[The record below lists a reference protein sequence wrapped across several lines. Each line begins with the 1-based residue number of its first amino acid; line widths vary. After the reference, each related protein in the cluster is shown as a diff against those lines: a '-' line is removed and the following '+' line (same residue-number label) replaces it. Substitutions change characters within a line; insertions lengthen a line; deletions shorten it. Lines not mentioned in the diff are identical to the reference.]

1 MRRGSAPLLAVV
13 LLLTGCGQ
21 AMQTVKL
28 EPAERRFLIDLFGA
42 DPQTDGPEPALGS
55 PLEVGA
61 ITSLVGIGRAGVAQV
76 QADQQPRFLGYL
88 SGVGASF
95 AAFVVNFPN
104 LWTTIA
110 PPFYLLFG
118 WIGELV
124 AMNQG
129 SAFVVG
135 VHDRQV
141 YALTNAH
148 VIGDHPERVLLRAGK
163 REPENGGYASLLTG
177 TWDVQAEL
185 VWVDE
190 VLDAALVR
198 WVLPEGAVAP
208 VPLPLGRVRP
218 ELLGT
223 FCLAVGYPGRGEQLD
238 ARPRNPTSSLG
249 LVSSLDVSESDR
261 PLNVEAPLGL
271 VQTDAAIN
279 PGNSG
284 GPLLDLRGRVIGI
297 NTAKFA
303 GADNIGFAVP
313 IDWVRARLLRALGA
327 PARPTKDRPTARPE
341 DPPPVVGPAP
351 GAATSSP
358 ASSSRASDRD

>member
-1 MRRGSAPLLAVV
+1 MLRAAPLLA
-13 LLLTGCGQ
+13 LLLFVTGCGQ
-21 AMQTVKL
+21 SMQVVTL
-28 EPAERRFLIDLFGA
+28 EPAERQFLADLFA
-42 DPQTDGPEPALGS
+42 AEPPVFGPEPAMGT

-61 ITSLVGIGRAGVAQV
+61 VTSLVAVGRAAVAQV
-76 QADQQPRFLGYL
+76 QADQRPRFLGYL
-88 SGVGASF
+88 SGLGATSV
-95 AAFVVNFPN
+95 AAIANFPN
-104 LWTTIA
+104 IWTTLA

-118 WIGELV
+118 WVGELL
-124 AMNQG
+124 AMNHG

-135 VHDRQV
+135 VHADRV

-148 VIGDHPERVLLRAGK
+148 VVGAHPERVLLRAG
-163 REPENGGYASLLTG
+163 EEGTLNGGYDSLLTG
-177 TWDVQAEL
+177 TWDVDAEL

-198 WVLPEGAVAP
+198 WRLPEGVAPP

-238 ARPRNPTSSLG
+238 QRPRNPTASLG

-261 PLNVEAPLGL
+261 PLNVDAPLGL

-284 GPLLDLRGRVIGI
+284 GPLLDMNGRVIGI
-297 NTAKFA
+297 NTSKIAE
-303 GADNIGFAVP
+303 ADNIGFAVP
-313 IDWVRARLLRALGA
+313 IDWVRARLLRALGVRTEPA
-327 PARPTKDRPTARPE
+327 PAPAPAS
-341 DPPPVVGPAP
+341 GPAP
-351 GAATSSP
+351 AEPTP
-358 ASSSRASDRD
+358 ASAVRQGDDGD

>member
-1 MRRGSAPLLAVV
+1 
-13 LLLTGCGQ
+13 
-21 AMQTVKL
+21 
-28 EPAERRFLIDLFGA
+28 
-42 DPQTDGPEPALGS
+42 
-55 PLEVGA
+55 
-61 ITSLVGIGRAGVAQV
+61 
-76 QADQQPRFLGYL
+76 
-88 SGVGASF
+88 
-95 AAFVVNFPN
+95 
-104 LWTTIA
+104 
-110 PPFYLLFG
+110 
-118 WIGELV
+118 
-124 AMNQG
+124 
-129 SAFVVG
+129 
-135 VHDRQV
+135 
-141 YALTNAH
+141 
-148 VIGDHPERVLLRAGK
+148 
-163 REPENGGYASLLTG
+163 
-177 TWDVQAEL
+177 

-261 PLNVEAPLGL
+261 PLNVAAPLGL

-297 NTAKFA
+297 NTAKIA
-303 GADNIGFAVP
+303 DADNIGFAVP

-327 PARPTKDRPTARPE
+327 PARPE

-351 GAATSSP
+351 GAATSTP
-358 ASSSRASDRD
+358 ASSTRSPD